1 MVATA
6 IWFDFGVLI
15 RSKLVEL
22 VDSRETQDSTDL
34 QPTFVEELATK
45 LDSASFMPIENTA
58 MAGHC

>member
-15 RSKLVEL
+15 RSKL

-58 MAGHC
+58 TMVGHC

>member
-15 RSKLVEL
+15 RSKL

-58 MAGHC
+58 MVGHC